1 MRTFKFFQFVLLSIS
16 LSLIVI
22 SCKDDD
28 DDTTPTPVVYDNY
41 TQLKVGNYWI
51 YQRFDIDSSGTSTP
65 TAIYDS
71 CYIEKDT
78 LIAGFTYY
86 KMIRPS
92 PFTSTQSIYYVKD
105 SLHYLVE
112 AGGKILF
119 SSLDF
124 TNIFEDYYITASA
137 PNDTVCRIVKKMTEQ
152 GFLISTPAGNF
163 QTSNCQSQYQMYPNW
178 TFAGALRYMNTR
190 FARDVG
196 IVTETLPFFASTS
209 NHVERRLVHYHLN

>member
-1 MRTFKFFQFVLLSIS
+1 MQTSKYFQFVLLSVG
-16 LSLIVI
+16 LSLIAI

-28 DDTTPTPVVYDNY
+28 DDNTPTPVVYDNY

-51 YQRFDIDSSGTSTP
+51 YQRFDVDSSGTSTP

-78 LIAGFTYY
+78 IIAGFTYY

-92 PFTSTQSIYYVKD
+92 LDPQIQSKFFVKD
-105 SLHYLVE
+105 SLHYYVE
-112 AGGKILF
+112 EGGKILF

-124 TNIFEDYYITASA
+124 TNTFDDYYITASSLS
-137 PNDTVCRIVKKMTEQ
+137 DTICRVVKKMTEKD
-152 GFLISTPAGNF
+152 FLVSTPGGTF

-178 TFAGALRYMNTR
+178 AFAGALRFLNTR
-190 FARDVG
+190 FAKDVG
-196 IVTETLPFFASTS
+196 IVTETLPFFASTP